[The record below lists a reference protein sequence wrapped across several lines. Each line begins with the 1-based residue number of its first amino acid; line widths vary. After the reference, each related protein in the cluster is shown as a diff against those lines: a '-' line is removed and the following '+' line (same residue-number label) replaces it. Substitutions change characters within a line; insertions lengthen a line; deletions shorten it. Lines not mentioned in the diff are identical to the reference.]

1 MLVAGVIVI
10 CIASIIRAW
19 GLLNYKRGPGV
30 AALIASRSVLM
41 IVSTLSILLGLLGA
55 IFIGSATSF
64 FVGLL
69 VFVAF
74 WFLSGIW
81 IPFLELIGL

>member
-1 MLVAGVIVI
+1 MLVAGVIVL

-19 GLLNYKRGPGV
+19 GLLNYKRGPS
-30 AALIASRSVLM
+30 AAAPIASKPVLV
-41 IVSTLSILLGLLGA
+41 IVSTLSIILGVVGA
-55 IFIGSATSF
+55 ILIGSETSF
-64 FVGLL
+64 FVGLI

-81 IPFLELIGL
+81 ISFLEVIGL

>member
-1 MLVAGVIVI
+1 MLAAGIIVL

-19 GLLNYKRGPGV
+19 GLLNYKRGPGA
-30 AALIASRSVLM
+30 AALIASGPVLV
-41 IVSTLSILLGLLGA
+41 IVSTLSIILGLVGA
-55 IFIGSATSF
+55 ILIGSETSF
-64 FVGLL
+64 FVGLI

-81 IPFLELIGL
+81 FSFLEFIGL